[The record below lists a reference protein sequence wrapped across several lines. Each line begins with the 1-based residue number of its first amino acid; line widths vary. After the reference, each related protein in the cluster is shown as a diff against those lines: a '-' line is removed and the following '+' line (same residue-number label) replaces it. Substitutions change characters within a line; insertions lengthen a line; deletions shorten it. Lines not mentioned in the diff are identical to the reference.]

1 MIRNCYKRRS
11 ILQICYENWNII
23 RESHRRI
30 LYWQHLCNYLNSIDN
45 VKILF
50 FEIFVKQYYAFLVLW
65 WYIQLQIYQ
74 SIPHFD
80 LIPEVKST
88 EVIFLCTSQEFLNFF
103 SLGPTRRLIFEAH
116 SSLPLINWW
125 ITVSMESYWRKDDIC
140 LKYSIV
146 YFILHKQTFAEWF
159 SKYLLKNVC
168 RNPMSS
174 KTSFMEK
181 VKLFFS
187 HESRQIKFLKLLE
200 IHQRK
205 SNVYSIIPR

>member
-1 MIRNCYKRRS
+1 M
-11 ILQICYENWNII
+11 
-23 RESHRRI
+23 
-30 LYWQHLCNYLNSIDN
+30 
-45 VKILF
+45 
-50 FEIFVKQYYAFLVLW
+50 KQYYAFLVLW

-174 KTSFMEK
+174 KTSFIGESEIIFLTWVTPNK
-181 VKLFFS
+181 ILKITWNSSKKEQFIALS
-187 HESRQIKFLKLLE
+187 HDNADGWKMNILLTWLDVCD
-200 IHQRK
+200 IFWSQ
-205 SNVYSIIPR
+205 